1 MRRGRSRLTEHLQ
14 QVGADGFLV
23 DADGDDSDQYYLSGY
38 HAPDA
43 FVTLFTDDQVVT
55 LVSGMEYT
63 RANTDSAADEVRK
76 RAEFGYREY
85 AEQMDPRKAEKVVV
99 ADFLDE
105 YGVESVSVPVSFPSG
120 AAGILNE
127 RGVEVTAGFEYVV
140 DEIRAV
146 KTDEEVDYV
155 RQTQRANEAAM
166 GAAEA
171 MLDDATVED
180 GVLHLDGAVLT
191 SERVR
196 REIERTLLDENC
208 GMDQCIVA
216 CGPDAARA
224 HESGSGPL
232 AADTPIVVDI
242 FPRHKETRYFGDM
255 TRTFVKGDPS
265 DQVREWYDL
274 TLEAFEAS
282 LDAIAAGVSG
292 EAVYD
297 ATCEVFEAA
306 DYPTRRTHDA
316 PENGFFHSTG
326 HGVGLE
332 VHESP
337 YLAQEAGDLEA
348 GHVVTVEPGL
358 YQQGV
363 GGVRVED
370 LVVVTEDGYEN
381 LTDYPTDLRVL

>member
-1 MRRGRSRLTEHLQ
+1 MKRGRSRLTEHLQ
-14 QVGADGFLV
+14 RVDAEGFLV
-23 DADGDDSDQYYLSGY
+23 DAAGDDSDQYYLSGY
-38 HAPDA
+38 HAPDE
-43 FVTLFTDDQVVT
+43 FVTLYVDGTVAT

-63 RANTDSAADEVRK
+63 RAETDSDADEVRK
-76 RAEFGYREY
+76 LAEFGYREY
-85 AEQMDPRKAEKVVV
+85 AEQMDPRKAQKVVV
-99 ADFLDE
+99 ADFLAE
-105 YGVESVSVPVSFPSG
+105 YDVESVSVPVSFPTG
-120 AAGILNE
+120 TADLLREHGFD
-127 RGVEVTAGFEYVV
+127 VTAGFEYVL

-146 KTDEEVDYV
+146 KTDEEVALV
-155 RQTQRANEAAM
+155 RQTQQANEAAM
-166 GAAEA
+166 AAAED
-171 MLDDATVED
+171 MLDAATVED
-180 GVLHLDGAVLT
+180 GVLHLDGDVLT

-196 REIERTLLDENC
+196 REIERTLLDDDC
-208 GMDQCIVA
+208 GMDECIVA
-216 CGPDAARA
+216 CGSDAARA

-255 TRTFVKGDPS
+255 TRTFVKGEPS

-274 TLEAFEAS
+274 THEAFEAS
-282 LDAIAAGVSG
+282 LAAIEAGASG
-292 EAVYD
+292 QTVYD
-297 ATCEVFEAA
+297 ATCEVFEDAG
-306 DYPTRRTHDA
+306 YPTLRTQDA

-337 YLAQEAGDLEA
+337 YLAQQGGDLAA

-358 YQQGV
+358 YEQGV

-381 LTDYPTDLRVL
+381 LTDYPTDLRLL